1 MDRPNALPNLNGNIV
16 ASPTIDSPTK
26 IINNNRKLVSATTDS
41 ADTTN
46 NKRTKVNLDG
56 KVNFVKKQR

>member
-1 MDRPNALPNLNGNIV
+1 MPNLNGNIV
-16 ASPTIDSPTK
+16 ATPAIDSPTK
-26 IINNNRKLVSATTDS
+26 IINNDQKLVSATSDS

-56 KVNFVKKQR
+56 KVNFVKKQK